1 MKPEYLEIINQA
13 ELFTGY
19 EPHEL
24 KLILGCLNARI
35 KVYQKNQTVIGLGTV
50 IDKIGIVITG
60 TLQIQ
65 QTDLFGNNNILTSLE
80 AKSIFGESYASSGLP
95 LPIEVV
101 ASQESTVLFIDY
113 EKIIHP
119 CPKNCIDHSNLVTR
133 MVKLLSI
140 KNMFLTEKIAI
151 LSKRTTRDK
160 LLHYLNGEST
170 RHQAKTFTIPF
181 NRQGLA
187 DYLVVDRSAMSA
199 ELSKLKNEGIIDY
212 HKSTFRILS

>member
-1 MKPEYLEIINQA
+1 MNPEYLKIINQS
-13 ELFTGY
+13 ELFIGY
-19 EPHEL
+19 ESHEL
-24 KLILGCLNARI
+24 MLILGCLNAQI
-35 KVYQKNQTVIGLGTV
+35 KEYQKNQMVFSQGTV

-60 TLQIQ
+60 TLQLQ
-65 QTDLFGNNNILTSLE
+65 QTDLFGNNNILTSLG
-80 AKSIFGESYASSGLP
+80 SRNIFGESYAGSGLP
-95 LPIEVV
+95 IPIEVV

-119 CPKNCIDHSNLVTR
+119 CTKNCIDHSNLVTM
-133 MVKLLSI
+133 MVRLLSI

-151 LSKRTTRDK
+151 LSKRTTREK
-160 LLHYLNGEST
+160 LLHYLNGESK

-199 ELSKLKNEGIIDY
+199 ELSKLKKEGIIEY
-212 HKSTFRILS
+212 HKSTFRVLS